1 MLIVLTGI
9 DGSGKTTAARAL
21 MAATRHTGRAALLLS
36 NHAARRRLSNI
47 SRGIGWRLPPRLTDA
62 VETSIRVSNVLVSHA
77 RAWLFACRH
86 PRGLVVMDRHLHC
99 QLALRRVHG
108 LREGRVVP
116 WLLARLPAP
125 DAVVFIDAAPE
136 LAHHRV
142 TIRGTDQETLDH
154 LTALRTAYS
163 SIPGFAE
170 FVVVDANGTPAEV
183 LAELERVIAPAG
195 SAGA

>member
-21 MAATRHTGRAALLLS
+21 VAATRDSGSAALLLS

-47 SRGIGWRLPPRLTDA
+47 SRRIGWGLPPRFADA

-99 QLALRRVHG
+99 QLALRRAHG
-108 LREGRVVP
+108 LREGRVLP

-142 TIRGTDQETLDH
+142 TVRGTDQETLDH

-170 FVVVDANGTPAEV
+170 FVVVDANGTPGDV
-183 LAELERVIAPAG
+183 LAELERVIDSAR